1 MHANALPYLAVA
13 RVRGPDAAAFLQAQL
28 SADIAA
34 LTDGDATFACY
45 CSPRGQVYG
54 LLLVCREPG
63 RPGEAGAGE
72 FLLAGAAGLLPSIIE
87 RLRRFVLRS
96 RVTLEPAPDLA
107 VCGAR
112 PEKTPA
118 PGIYRASPELAY
130 RIAEASRCAPDG
142 PAAAA
147 WKMRELRHGVAW
159 LEAATSERFIPQ
171 MLGFERF
178 GAVSFSKGCY
188 PGQEIV
194 ARARYLGTVKRQPLR
209 LLVDGAPELPPGSA
223 VRLLQAAEPGNGSWL
238 DGTVIDSVPGGAEQP
253 ATVLVVAAAP
263 EGSVRSL
270 EYEAS
275 SYFCATM

>member
-13 RVRGPDAAAFLQAQL
+13 RVQGADAAAFLQAQL

-63 RPGEAGAGE
+63 RPGEAGAGD

-96 RVTLEPAPDLA
+96 RVALEPAPDLA
-107 VCGAR
+107 VCGAP
-112 PEKTPA
+112 PEAAPA
-118 PGIYRASPELAY
+118 SGIYSTLPGLAY
-130 RIAEASRCAPDG
+130 RIAETSQCAPDG
-142 PAAAA
+142 RAAAA
-147 WKMRELRHGVAW
+147 WKALELRQGVAW
-159 LEAATSERFIPQ
+159 LDAATSERFIPQ
-171 MLGFERF
+171 MLGFDRL

-194 ARARYLGTVKRQPLR
+194 ARARYLGTVKRKPLR
-209 LLVDGAPELPPGSA
+209 LLVDGAPEMPPGSP
-223 VRLLQAAEPGNGSWL
+223 VRLMQAADPGNGRGL
-238 DGTVIDSVPGGAEQP
+238 DGTVIDSAAGGAEEQ

-263 EGSVRSL
+263 EGGVTSL
-270 EYEAS
+270 EYEAR